1 MANKL
6 RREHLTFKN
15 NIMKV
20 KLATQLFSRSVATAL
35 SFCNSELKIP
45 NFNDVLPTSN
55 IVIMIND
62 LFDVL
67 GSKTHGYGPKRA
79 MNKEN
84 YPRIFKK
91 NYEAKHFVLSLKV
104 RITTKN

>member
-1 MANKL
+1 MEQEAFHMANKL

-55 IVIMIND
+55 MVIMIND
-62 LFDVL
+62 LFDIF

-91 NYEAKHFVLSLKV
+91 KAMKSNIFSSL
-104 RITTKN
+104 